1 MERIIL
7 VTGAKG
13 HLGAA
18 IVRLLAA
25 QGGTVRGLALPGD
38 TGPEVPGVQYF
49 TGDVRKPDS
58 LRPFFCA
65 PPGAVLD
72 VIHAAGIVDVSG
84 RDPAAMEAVNVAG
97 TRNLLALCRAYGVRR
112 LLYVSSVHAIP
123 EAARGTAIREAAHFA
138 PALVAGGYAKTKAAA
153 TQLVLDAA
161 AAGLDAVVVHPSGI
175 LGPGDEGGGNHLV
188 QMVCDYLAGRLP
200 ACVAG
205 GYDFVDVR
213 DVAQGCLLALEQGRS
228 GACYILSGQFCSVQ
242 NVLKLVRQTAGGR
255 RLAVLPMWL
264 ARAAAPFFQAAARRR
279 RQRPLYTAYSL
290 YTLRSNGLFSHEK
303 ATAELGYHPR
313 PLAETVRDT
322 TLWLQRCRV
331 SQCQKVKRC
340 HARRAHPDPV
350 S

>member
-25 QGGTVRGLALPGD
+25 RGETVRGLALPGD
-38 TGPEVPGVQYF
+38 AGPEVPGVQYV

-65 PPGAVLD
+65 PPGMAVD

-84 RDPAAMEAVNVAG
+84 RAPAAMEAVNVEG
-97 TRNLLALCRAYGVRR
+97 TRNLLALCREYGVRR

-123 EAARGTAIREAAHFA
+123 EAARGTAICETARFS
-138 PALVAGGYAKTKAAA
+138 PAWVTGGYAKTKAAA

-175 LGPGDEGGGNHLV
+175 LGPGDESGGNHLV
-188 QMVCDYLAGRLP
+188 QMVRDYLAGRLP
-200 ACVAG
+200 ACVSG

-213 DVAQGCLLALEQGRS
+213 DVAQGCLLALEHGRS
-228 GACYILSGQFCSVQ
+228 GECYIFSGWFCSVK
-242 NVLKLVRQTAGGR
+242 NILELVRQAAGGP

-264 ARAAAPFFQAAARRR
+264 ARAAAPFFQAAAQCRHR
-279 RQRPLYTAYSL
+279 RPLYTAYSL

-303 ATAELGYHPR
+303 ATAELGYCPR
-313 PLAETVRDT
+313 PLADTVRDT
-322 TLWLQRCRV
+322 VAWLT
-331 SQCQKVKRC
+331 QKPASERRTPKRRRP
-340 HARRAHPDPV
+340 RRAHPDPV
-350 S
+350 C